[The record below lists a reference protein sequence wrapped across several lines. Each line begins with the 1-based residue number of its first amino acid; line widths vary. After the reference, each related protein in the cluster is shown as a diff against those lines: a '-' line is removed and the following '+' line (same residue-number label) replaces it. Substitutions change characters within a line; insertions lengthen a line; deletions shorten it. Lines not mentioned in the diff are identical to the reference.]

1 MVLTLSGCQ
10 ALHGCVRRY
19 QCARYHRF
27 LNSTPYEGFNAYQ
40 TCRVSEFTENDYP
53 HFVPIPEVAMEELIR
68 LSEEL
73 GLYEWEKENTH
84 D

>member
-10 ALHGCVRRY
+10 AFDGCERKY

-27 LNSTPYEGFNAYQ
+27 LHSTPYEGFNAFQ
-40 TCRVSEFTENDYP
+40 TCRVSKFTHNDYP
-53 HFVPIPEVAMEELIR
+53 HFVPTPEAAMEELVR

-73 GLYEWEKENTH
+73 GLYE
-84 D
+84 